1 MFFFLISQ
9 MNDILNNV
17 KNKANNMV
25 DKIKLDKKL
34 DSSEGNDLKPNGI
47 GREYFEYLYI
57 FL

>member
-1 MFFFLISQ
+1 

-57 FL
+57 FLLMNYI